1 MTQPLAEPALRRL
14 PIDVRPAAGERA
26 ESYIRRLARANHL
39 RPSYL
44 RRYLAGP
51 PGYDGKIDPGRLA
64 DLTGRPAAILQQT
77 LTARGWPRPP
87 RPPSGRLRR
96 RHADK
101 PALYAQIR
109 AAAQTGKLTKNDL
122 ITRFR
127 VSRPTVNKALAA
139 PEPPPWKPPFKK
151 QPPAYA
157 ARLDA
162 LLAAAPALTARQLWE
177 QVLDHT
183 DLKISYDTVSHY
195 HRQRRRSSARSAMPR
210 PSHRASRPGPAHEPD
225 DTIRWQPASTGR
237 NPQPASSIPAPTLL
251 TANNV
256 QAGHSRTDRRD

>member
-1 MTQPLAEPALRRL
+1 MTQPPAEPPLRRL

-51 PGYDGKIDPGRLA
+51 PGYNGRIDPARLA
-64 DLTGRPAAILQQT
+64 ALTGRPAATLQRT
-77 LTARGWPRPP
+77 LTARGWPRPA

-122 ITRFR
+122 ITQFR
-127 VSRPTVNKALAA
+127 VGRQTVSKALAA
-139 PEPPPWKPPFKK
+139 PEPPPWKPPLKK

-157 ARLDA
+157 AHLDT
-162 LLAAAPALTARQLWE
+162 LLAAAPGLTAHQLWE

-183 DLKISYDTVSHY
+183 DLKISYDTISHY
-195 HRQRRRSSARSAMPR
+195 HRQRRRAATQDPQARAP
-210 PSHRASRPGPAHEPD
+210 HAALHARARHP
-225 DTIRWQPASTGR
+225 
-237 NPQPASSIPAPTLL
+237 
-251 TANNV
+251 
-256 QAGHSRTDRRD
+256 

>member
-1 MTQPLAEPALRRL
+1 MTHPLGEPPLRRL

-26 ESYIRRLARANHL
+26 EFYVRRLARANHL

-44 RRYLAGP
+44 RRFLAGP
-51 PGYDGKIDPGRLA
+51 PGYNGKTDPGRLA
-64 DLTGRPAAILQQT
+64 VLTGRPAVILQQT
-77 LTARGWPRPP
+77 LTARGWPRPA
-87 RPPSGRLRR
+87 RPPSDYLRR

-109 AAAQTGKLTKNDL
+109 AAAQTGKLTKQDL

-127 VSRPTVNKALAA
+127 VGHETVSKALAA
-139 PEPPPWKPPFKK
+139 PEPPPWKPPLKK

-157 ARLDA
+157 AHLDA
-162 LLAAAPALTARQLWE
+162 LLAAAPGLTARQLWE

-195 HRQRRRSSARSAMPR
+195 HRQRRRPATQDRKARAPVSLATRLDGSP
-210 PSHRASRPGPAHEPD
+210 PHPAGNH
-225 DTIRWQPASTGR
+225 
-237 NPQPASSIPAPTLL
+237 QPASSIPAPTVV
-251 TANNV
+251 TANRVWADHGPAN
-256 QAGHSRTDRRD
+256 RRD